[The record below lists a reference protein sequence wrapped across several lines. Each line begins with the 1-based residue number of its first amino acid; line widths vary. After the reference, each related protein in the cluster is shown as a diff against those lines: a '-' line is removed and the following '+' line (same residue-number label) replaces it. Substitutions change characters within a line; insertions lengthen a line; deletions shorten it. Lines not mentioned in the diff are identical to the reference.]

1 MMNEHDLKQ
10 KQQAPSLRFEFW
22 EPVKRDS
29 PTNLEDFPPADAC
42 IRAGGRSAPCWSSGG
57 IPAYITSWILP
68 RMELIEPPAAA
79 SRAPARVSLGAGTT
93 SGPTRK
99 DAAPPR

>member
-1 MMNEHDLKQ
+1 MMKEHDLKQ

-22 EPVKRDS
+22 EPVK
-29 PTNLEDFPPADAC
+29 PTVPPICRTFHQQTPAFGLEEA
-42 IRAGGRSAPCWSSGG
+42 APLLVGG
-57 IPAYITSWILP
+57 IPAYITSWILS
-68 RMELIEPPAAA
+68 RMELLEPPAAA
-79 SRAPARVSLGAGTT
+79 SRAPAKVSLGAGTT